1 MSGDRA
7 PRLEKTAEL
16 TLPITTHANETRNA
30 YREVDAVRLVESLLV
45 AAGWTCER
53 RPRVALRQPL
63 VATNNLTIMKSKHMC
78 PLLKECAAG
87 TSWQHDRFS

>member
-45 AAGWTCER
+45 AFTP
-53 RPRVALRQPL
+53 RPSL
-63 VATNNLTIMKSKHMC
+63 
-78 PLLKECAAG
+78 
-87 TSWQHDRFS
+87 WQLDGLDM